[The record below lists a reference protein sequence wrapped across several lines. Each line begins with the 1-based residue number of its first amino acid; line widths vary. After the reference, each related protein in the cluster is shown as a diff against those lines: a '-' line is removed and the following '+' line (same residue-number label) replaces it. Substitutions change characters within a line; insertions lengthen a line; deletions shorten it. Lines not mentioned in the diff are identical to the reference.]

1 MCKWLVKT
9 RGDDVPYGSTT
20 ARLPDEIECVNDVA
34 DKTELEFCQCDESC
48 KYYEEEYFLRW

>member
-1 MCKWLVKT
+1 MCKWAIRVE
-9 RGDDVPYGSTT
+9 GDTVPYGETT
-20 ARLPDEIECVNDVA
+20 AKLQGYTECINDEA